1 MTFTKAILPGVL
13 TLLICMAQSGS
24 CGKSTTKKT
33 SPAANKSAQANSPTS
48 TPSPLISVSTEDD
61 QNMNKNKAQTINP
74 TAETQWGG
82 DHVRLVMKD
91 GGADLEFD
99 CAHGEITE
107 PLVANSEGNFNVRG
121 TFTREA
127 GPVLSTG
134 SPPPRAASYVGQI
147 VNDKMSFKIQLTD
160 PDQTTEAFH
169 LTRGGSGR
177 LWKCR

>member
-1 MTFTKAILPGVL
+1 MTFTNTIVMSVL
-13 TLLICMAQSGS
+13 LLISMGQSGS
-24 CGKSTTKKT
+24 CGKSTTNKN
-33 SPAANKSAQANSPTS
+33 SPPANKSAQSNSPNP
-48 TPSPLISVSTEDD
+48 TPSPLISKSTEDD

-74 TAETQWGG
+74 TAETEWGG

-107 PLVANSEGNFNVRG
+107 PLVVDSEGNFSVRG

-134 SPPPRAASYVGQI
+134 GPPPRTASYVGKI
-147 VNDKMSFKIQLTD
+147 VNDKMSFKIKLTN
-160 PDQTTEAFH
+160 PDQTTEMFN